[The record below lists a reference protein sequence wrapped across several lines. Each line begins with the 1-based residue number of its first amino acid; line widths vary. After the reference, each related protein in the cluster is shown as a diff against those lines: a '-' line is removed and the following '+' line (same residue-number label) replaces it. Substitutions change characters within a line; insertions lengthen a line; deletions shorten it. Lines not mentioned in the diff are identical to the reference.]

1 MKGRC
6 GARPASARAALLA
19 VAMLTLA
26 ITGCSS
32 GFDQDRGDARRG
44 GSILVALAQPPDSL
58 DPATASNPEAL
69 QILRE
74 VYTPPLMFRRAAGA
88 DGTRIVPGLADAMPR
103 AENDGTTY
111 VFRFRKG
118 VRYPDGRP
126 LLASDF
132 VRALGRA
139 LVLNSAARRELDG
152 VVGADAYVRS
162 PDSRGQI
169 AGVTVDERKRQVRI
183 ELSAPDPGFP
193 RVLTELWAAPVPPGT
208 PARVQR
214 NSSPPGVGPYVLAR
228 TPRGRAYRLTR
239 RAGLRLVGVPGGNVD
254 SIEGTVLP
262 EGTRRTKAALEG
274 RVDVAQGEPPA
285 AQLPQIRSEN
295 KDRYREFSTL
305 SARYLE
311 FDLTSRPFSDADIR
325 QAVSFALDLRTLT
338 RLDAGFL
345 RPSCNL
351 IPPQVIGYSPLD
363 PCPYGEREGDSDLVR
378 AERLVSAARGRR
390 TPVIVDGGDGPRA
403 PVLARYGVNTLRKI
417 GMRARTARTPRDRRR
432 AQLRFASTTPQ
443 DPAPAPYFD
452 PIEDSGVRSE
462 AGLLERSGPPSAEAK
477 GWSDLDRTVIGDAIV
492 APYGVA
498 TTGVLLSERL
508 DAENCLRFSPVYGL
522 DLAGLCLR

>member
-1 MKGRC
+1 MRTSS
-6 GARPASARAALLA
+6 GARPASARAALLVA
-19 VAMLTLA
+19 VLALA
-26 ITGCSS
+26 IAGCSS
-32 GFDQDRGDARRG
+32 GFDQDRGEARRG

-58 DPATASNPEAL
+58 DPATASDPEAL
-69 QILRE
+69 QALRE

-88 DGTRIVPGLADAMPR
+88 DGTQIVAGLAEAAPT
-103 AENDGTTY
+103 AEADGTAY

-118 VRYPDGRP
+118 LRYPDGRT

-139 LVLNSAARRELDG
+139 LVLNPSARRALAG
-152 VVGADAYVRS
+152 VVGADAYARS
-162 PDSRGQI
+162 PDPRPAI
-169 AGVTVDERKRQVRI
+169 AGVTVNEHRREVRI

-208 PARVQR
+208 PTSVRR
-214 NSSPPGVGPYVLAR
+214 NFSPPGIGPYVLAR

-239 RAGLRLVGVPGGNVD
+239 RSGLRLAGVPSGNVD
-254 SIEGTVLP
+254 SIEGTVLAGAP
-262 EGTRRTKAALEG
+262 RRTKATLLG
-274 RVDVAQGEPPA
+274 TVDVTQGEPPA

-295 KDRYREFSTL
+295 KDRYREFNTL
-305 SARYLE
+305 SARYLK
-311 FDLTSRPFSDADIR
+311 FDLASRPFSDGDIR

-345 RPSCNL
+345 TPSCNL
-351 IPPQVIGYSPLD
+351 LPPQVTGYSPLD

-378 AERLVSAARGRR
+378 AERLVSGARGRR

-403 PVLARYGVNTLRKI
+403 SVLARYGVDTLQKI
-417 GMRARTARTPRDRRR
+417 GMRARAARTPRDRRR
-432 AQLRFASTTPQ
+432 AQLRFASTTPR
-443 DPAPAPYFD
+443 DPAPAPYFN
-452 PIEDSGVRSE
+452 PIADSGVRSE
-462 AGLLERSGPPSAEAK
+462 AGLLERSGTPSAEAN
-477 GWSDLDRTVIGDAIV
+477 GWSDLDRTVTRGAIV

-508 DAENCLRFSPVYGL
+508 DAANCLRFSPVYGL